1 MGNRICVRGY
11 QAMRI
16 KLLIILFLIIF
27 AAGVT
32 FPIIMMNNKNISEV
46 NIVAIN
52 EVVKT
57 VEKNWGQINNET
69 FNNSGFQQPLTI
81 IDNLENVIYQTPGI
95 QFTNIYDAIKNR
107 DSILDVRKNDEIVGK
122 IIILN
127 NYQEIVREMK
137 MELVTSFS
145 LIIGLLMIVSSIY
158 IFYIYRTLLKP
169 FQQLQHFAAHVA
181 RGHLDIPLNMDKN
194 NYFGAFTESFDLLR
208 EELYAARQREYESNR
223 SKKELVA
230 TLSHDIKTPIA
241 SIKAV
246 SELMLMQIKDEK
258 LMKHINTINSK
269 AEQVNLLVTDMFHAT
284 LEELQQLKLTV
295 TEESSEVLVEMIENV
310 NYDHQI
316 VYDPIP
322 PCIILTD
329 SVRMQQVIDNII
341 SNSYKYAG
349 TKISIK
355 SQIIQ
360 DYLELHIQDFGAG
373 ISEDELPLL
382 FNKYYRGKN
391 VEGKNGSGLGLYISK
406 YFMENMQG
414 NINCFNRA
422 DGFTVVLK
430 IKLAS

>member
-1 MGNRICVRGY
+1 
-11 QAMRI
+11 MRI
-16 KLLIILFLIIF
+16 KLLMVTFVVLIATGI
-27 AAGVT
+27 T
-32 FPIIMMNNKNISEV
+32 FPIIMINKKNISEV
-46 NIVAIN
+46 NIIAIN

-57 VEKNWGQINNET
+57 VEKNWGQINKET
-69 FNNSGFQQPLTI
+69 LKNSSFNQSLII
-81 IDNLENVIYQTPGI
+81 IDNLENVIYQTPDT
-95 QFTNIYDAIKNR
+95 QFTNVYDAIKNR
-107 DSILDVRKNDEIVGK
+107 DSIIDVFQKDEVVGK
-122 IIILN
+122 IIIHN
-127 NYQEIVREMK
+127 NEQEIVQKMK
-137 MELVTSFS
+137 KELVVSFVLIVGL
-145 LIIGLLMIVSSIY
+145 LIIVSIIHFS
-158 IFYIYRTLLKP
+158 YIYKTLFQP
-169 FQQLQHFAAHVA
+169 FQQLQHFAANVA
-181 RGHLDIPLNMDKN
+181 RGNLDIPLNMDKN

-230 TLSHDIKTPIA
+230 TISHDIKTPIA

-258 LMKHINTINSK
+258 LIKHVNIINSK
-269 AEQVNLLVTDMFHAT
+269 AEQINLLVTDMFHAT

-316 VYDPIP
+316 FYDPVP

-329 SVRMQQVIDNII
+329 PVRMQQVIDNII

-349 TKISIK
+349 TKILINF
-355 SQIIQ
+355 QIIQ
-360 DYLELHIQDFGAG
+360 DYLELHIQDFGPG
-373 ISEDELPLL
+373 ISEKELPLL

-414 NINCFNRA
+414 QINCFNRD

>member
-1 MGNRICVRGY
+1 
-11 QAMRI
+11 MRI
-16 KLLIILFLIIF
+16 KLLIIIFLVIF
-27 AAGVT
+27 TTGIT
-32 FPIIMMNNKNISEV
+32 FPIIMINHKNISEV

-57 VEKNWGQINNET
+57 VERNWGHINKET
-69 FNNSGFQQPLTI
+69 LSNSGFNPPLTI
-81 IDNLENVIYQTPGI
+81 IDNVENVIYQSPGI
-95 QFTNIYDAIKNR
+95 QFNNTYDAIKNR
-107 DSILDVRKNDEIVGK
+107 ASIVDVMQNDEVVGK
-122 IIILN
+122 IIIHN
-127 NYQEIVREMK
+127 NEQEIVRKMK
-137 MELVTSFS
+137 KELVTSFI
-145 LIIGLLMIVSSIY
+145 LIVGLLMIVSSIY
-158 IFYIYRTLLKP
+158 FFYIYRTLLKP

-181 RGHLDIPLNMDKN
+181 RGNLDIPLNMGKS

-208 EELYAARQREYESNR
+208 EELYAAREREYESNR

-258 LMKHINTINSK
+258 MIKHVNTINSK

-295 TEESSEVLVEMIENV
+295 TEESSEVLVGMIENV

-316 VYDPIP
+316 VYDSIP

-329 SVRMQQVIDNII
+329 PVRMQQVIDNII

-355 SQIIQ
+355 PQIIQ
-360 DYLELHIQDFGAG
+360 DYLELYIQDFGPG
-373 ISEDELPLL
+373 ISEEELPLL

-391 VEGKNGSGLGLYISK
+391 VEGKNGSGLGLFISK

-414 NINCFNRA
+414 QINCFNRD